1 MQPQNTIRNAHA
13 ILPPTLTPKSSRRN
27 SHRSRTPAK
36 ETKNNS
42 GNIPA
47 TKGSVTTLQFQ
58 DDYTL
63 ISASDIGGIIK
74 VRKTDTC
81 VVGGVQFIS
90 NKPES
95 IATNRK

>member
-74 VRKTDTC
+74 VRKR
-81 VVGGVQFIS
+81 
-90 NKPES
+90 
-95 IATNRK
+95 ALL